1 MSWRRKRTSAASGS
15 AGAASAAESL
25 APGGVSKAAAEA
37 HDRGAVPASHI
48 TVEVG
53 KNWKR
58 SAKTSSSVPIPVFDA
73 KHIKSGRVLAE
84 LLGLFVRKAAE
95 THQPRNLNNGELR
108 VHTIAEVCSGSCVT
122 STAASELNRIFRAEN
137 VPHRFK
143 TAFICELADN
153 KRDFGCDVL
162 DIEASDPGADVD
174 ESDFCAFKDLCDLH
188 KLHAPCYRHKK
199 RKRSRNSD
207 GREGMCTVP
216 SLQRFIQGEYEQ
228 RENFEP
234 FGSHQ
239 ATG

>member
-84 LLGLFVRKAAE
+84 FLGLFVRKVAE
-95 THQPRNLNNGELR
+95 THQPRNLNSGELR

-143 TAFICELADN
+143 TAYICELADN

-162 DIEASDPGADVD
+162 DPGADVD
-174 ESDFCAFKDLCDLH
+174 ESDSCAFKDLCDLH
-188 KLHAPCYRHKK
+188 KLHVPCYRRKK

-207 GREGMCTVP
+207 GRDGMCTVP
-216 SLQRFIQGEYEQ
+216 RAEGIVGGILCKATCA
-228 RENFEP
+228 P
-234 FGSHQ
+234 SHKRKISNP
-239 ATG
+239 